1 MVLCHWIVNFT
12 TTKTN
17 VMKKYLSLV
26 TVGVSLFLLSCN
38 PENSVETKTAD
49 SSFDKQWA
57 KSFIDSSNTKI
68 SEQFSAGDSTALASH
83 YWPDAE
89 LLLSNMETI
98 QGKDILPA
106 WGELT
111 RMGIKEFLFSTTDI
125 TGNSQFI
132 IETGNYTMNDANKNL
147 VDRGKYVVVWQ
158 QRNGEWKLYRD
169 IGNTSLPVSK

>member
-1 MVLCHWIVNFT
+1 
-12 TTKTN
+12 
-17 VMKKYLSLV
+17 MKS
-26 TVGVSLFLLSCN
+26 
-38 PENSVETKTAD
+38 TAA
-49 SSFDKQWA
+49 S
-57 KSFIDSSNTKI
+57 TKI
-68 SEQFSAGDSTALASH
+68 RTLYEYDNTGKIVFIKIISEDGSA
-83 YWPDAE
+83 
-89 LLLSNMETI
+89 
-98 QGKDILPA
+98 ILKRCFPA

-125 TGNSQFI
+125 TGDSQFI